1 EELSDL
7 PELRIN
13 KINVENGKILVHNQS
28 NKFTLEV
35 NGVSMQTNRIIIHKG
50 GGDNVSDFLSKMSAT
65 SFNMNLQSQLY
76 DLKGGTIKISQRKNV
91 EIENIALIPK
101 HDKYKFARTNKV
113 QIDRMEIKCPKV
125 SIMSFDF
132 SALLND
138 QAIIAKEIIIPGLN
152 IKSFRD

>member
-1 EELSDL
+1 LILENVKVKNLDNSSKALLDFQIRDITCSNFDFTQLLQDSVLIDLLKINSPLIDVTINNKKTKEKPVVDSVNTEELSDL

-65 SFNMNLQSQLY
+65 SFNMNLQ
-76 DLKGGTIKISQRKNV
+76 
-91 EIENIALIPK
+91 
-101 HDKYKFARTNKV
+101 
-113 QIDRMEIKCPKV
+113 
-125 SIMSFDF
+125 
-132 SALLND
+132 
-138 QAIIAKEIIIPGLN
+138 
-152 IKSFRD
+152 